1 MPHSV
6 NAIFGQ
12 NLRQLC
18 QARGT
23 LANAA
28 RALDISRVQLSRYL
42 NGESFPKPA
51 QLEAICRHFGVDGRI
66 YTQPLAALGAP
77 TPGLA
82 ANLSGQAIL
91 PTDYAEQAIGRLPEG
106 LHISYRRSFTR
117 PDWFVVSPVLLKRQ
131 GNVLVFRS
139 ADSVP
144 SGLTRREYGPLR
156 DRLYQGAVLCE
167 GNIAVITYGGLGAI
181 PFLGTLQISLA
192 SYVAFGHYRGVATLH
207 REPFEGEVRRVPYVL
222 QTLPQKAANILP
234 AMRTQGMITSNQL
247 PARYREAL
255 ADAA

>member
-1 MPHSV
+1 MSSSV

-51 QLEAICRHFGVDGRI
+51 QLEAICRHFGVDSRI
-66 YTQPLAALGAP
+66 YTQPIAALEAP
-77 TPGLA
+77 RLLPA
-82 ANLSGQAIL
+82 ARPDPVL
-91 PTDYAEQAIGRLPEG
+91 PPDYAEQAIGRLPEG

-117 PDWFVVSPVLLKRQ
+117 PDWFVVSPVLLKRR
-131 GNVLVFRS
+131 GGMLIFRS
-139 ADSVP
+139 ADAVP

-156 DRLYQGAVLCE
+156 DRLYQGTVLCE
-167 GNIAVITYGGLGAI
+167 GNMAVIPYGGLGAV
-181 PFLGTLQISLA
+181 PFLGNLQISLG
-192 SYVAFGHYRGVATLH
+192 SYVVFGHYRGIATLH
-207 REPFEGEVRRVPYVL
+207 REPFTGEVRRVPYVL
-222 QTLPQKAANILP
+222 QTLPQRAASILP
-234 AMRTQGMITSNQL
+234 SMRTQGMITSNQL

-255 ADAA
+255 TEAA